1 MTSIAVRDLE
11 TGEQAGRPADTLTID
26 VPLNFVPG
34 REFAVIDGFRGHYTA
49 AGGEKI
55 QRKVTTRPLSW
66 RSEGET
72 CLVARTGAGRRVL
85 RYRLCRLSM
94 DERSAAI

>member
-34 REFAVIDGFRGHYTA
+34 REFAVNDGFRAQYTA
-49 AGGEKI
+49 AGGAKI
-55 QRKVTTRPLSW
+55 LCKVTPLPLSW
-66 RSEGET
+66 RAGGET
-72 CLVARTGAGRRVL
+72 CLVARTSVARRL
-85 RYRLCRLSM
+85 HHYRLCRIVL
-94 DERSAAI
+94 DERPPVS